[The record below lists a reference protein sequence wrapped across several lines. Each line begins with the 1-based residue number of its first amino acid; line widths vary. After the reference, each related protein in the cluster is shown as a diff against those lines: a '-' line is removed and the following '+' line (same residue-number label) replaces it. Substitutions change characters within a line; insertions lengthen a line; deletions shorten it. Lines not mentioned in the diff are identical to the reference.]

1 MINKKLFTSRRYLMA
16 KQRTHKILDRP
27 ILSYFLLA
35 IFVLIVQNIGL
46 YADNFVSMGL
56 TGMTYQEF
64 RQAGVSASVSGI
76 FQALFT
82 FLILVLF
89 KFWFKP
95 DFKGCLA
102 KDTIKTGLIMLLPV
116 LVIHWAGSIV
126 SIITFGMGNI
136 FFAFLHALAPG
147 FGEEIA
153 YRGLGISNYMRTIKD
168 KKKIKVIFWV
178 SSITFGL
185 IHLLN
190 MTAGGDPISVL
201 VQAVYATGIGM
212 AFGAVFLR
220 TGNLWPTIIAHCS
233 LDFLEFIRADLTA
246 SGGLMMGLGV
256 GDWITIAASLVAAV
270 IGLRLVREEYY
281 DEIMQVWND
290 KWSK

>member
-1 MINKKLFTSRRYLMA
+1 
-16 KQRTHKILDRP
+16 
-27 ILSYFLLA
+27 
-35 IFVLIVQNIGL
+35 
-46 YADNFVSMGL
+46 
-56 TGMTYQEF
+56 
-64 RQAGVSASVSGI
+64 
-76 FQALFT
+76 
-82 FLILVLF
+82 
-89 KFWFKP
+89 
-95 DFKGCLA
+95 
-102 KDTIKTGLIMLLPV
+102 
-116 LVIHWAGSIV
+116 
-126 SIITFGMGNI
+126 
-136 FFAFLHALAPG
+136 
-147 FGEEIA
+147 
-153 YRGLGISNYMRTIKD
+153 MRTIKD